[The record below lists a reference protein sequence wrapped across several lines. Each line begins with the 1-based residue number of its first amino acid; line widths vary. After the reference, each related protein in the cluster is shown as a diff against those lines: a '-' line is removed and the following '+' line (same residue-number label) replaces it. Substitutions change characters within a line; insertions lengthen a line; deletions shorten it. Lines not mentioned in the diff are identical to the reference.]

1 MAGQISVSQSEDV
14 RLPERKNAPQTVGP
28 IERFDEEGVQANL
41 RFKTQRAPCNI
52 DSTAAFGKGINS
64 PILLLFFQLS
74 GNVKMTHGG
83 IDSPPPPV

>member
-1 MAGQISVSQSEDV
+1 MGHRPLD
-14 RLPERKNAPQTVGP
+14 RLNVPMKKAYKQT
-28 IERFDEEGVQANL
+28 L

-52 DSTAAFGKGINS
+52 DSTAALGKGINS